1 MKTYRFTLKPLTA
14 FGTPLVGDSLF
25 GQFCWA
31 VVHRYGEERLTE
43 LLKGYTEQ
51 KPFIVISDA
60 FPAGYLPLPVL
71 PSKLWEKGTEDDRKK
86 LKKRVWI
93 DFDKHSQAVNE
104 WQIVA
109 KSDSD
114 IFQKEKQDQPHNT
127 LNRQTMTTEEGNAF
141 APYSVPQIW
150 FDSKKEE
157 KLEEKLPPEFDL
169 YLVFD
174 ERISLDEITQCLKD
188 IGQIGF
194 GRDASI
200 GLGKFELVGEPQA
213 VKFETKNANACLTLT
228 NTAPQNLGLH
238 KENSFYQL
246 HTRFGRHGSLKAL
259 GSNPFKK
266 PIILAKTAAVFAV
279 ENWDKPFLGNGLSN
293 VSIAQKEAVHQGYAP
308 VVPVYVNFEAD
319 YSEK

>member
-31 VVHRYGEERLTE
+31 LVHRYGEQRLTE
-43 LLKGYTEQ
+43 LLQGYTEQ
-51 KPFIVISDA
+51 QPFIVISDA
-60 FPAGYLPLPVL
+60 FPQGYLPLPVL
-71 PSKLWEKGTEDDRKK
+71 PSKLWEKGAIDDRKQ
-86 LKKRVWI
+86 LKKRAWI
-93 DFDKHSQAVNE
+93 AFEAHSQAVNA
-104 WQIVA
+104 WQKNA
-109 KSDSD
+109 KPDSE
-114 IFQKEKQDQPHNT
+114 ILQKTKQNQPHNT
-127 LNRQTMTTEEGNAF
+127 LNRQTMTTGTGEF
-141 APYSVPQIW
+141 APYAMPQIW
-150 FDSKKEE
+150 FTQDTT
-157 KLEEKLPPEFDL
+157 FDL

-174 ERISLDEITQCLKD
+174 ERITLDEITQCLQD
-188 IGQIGF
+188 IGQSGF

-213 VKFETKNANACLTLT
+213 VQFGTKNANACLTLA

-279 ENWDKPFLGNGLSN
+279 ENWDQPFLGNGLSG
-293 VSIAQKEAVHQGYAP
+293 VSEGQREAVHQGYAP
-308 VVPVYVNFEAD
+308 VVPIYVDFEAD